1 VENSRY
7 QILPAKS
14 LMGKALARE
23 QLGGAVAV
31 ISKTKKRSIHSYY
44 EHVHMKKRY
53 AALIIGA
60 ILPICVVTSFV
71 FAFLYQVQAQKVFQ
85 VTISCFGER
94 FHTYIWTVNIQQ
106 LSHEELHPEHD
117 SQWEEIANETGDEE
131 MDYWQATVIINERSG
146 GPFPGSASHVTS
158 DGRAQQTFGT
168 GPQPT
173 NITIIWDGGREVFL
187 FRPSP
192 IFSE

>member
-1 VENSRY
+1 
-7 QILPAKS
+7 
-14 LMGKALARE
+14 M
-23 QLGGAVAV
+23 
-31 ISKTKKRSIHSYY
+31 HSYY

-53 AALIIGA
+53 VALIVGVIS
-60 ILPICVVTSFV
+60 LICVVTSFV
-71 FAFLYQVQAQKVFQ
+71 FAFLYQVQAQKMFR
-85 VTISCFGER
+85 VTISSFGESAVVSEG
-94 FHTYIWTVNIQQ
+94 YIWTVNIQQ
-106 LSHEELHPEHD
+106 LSREELHPVHD

-131 MDYWQATVIINERSG
+131 MDYWQATVVINERSG

-173 NITIIWDGGREVFL
+173 NITVIWDGGREVFL

-192 IFSE
+192 IFGE